1 MTYAAGD
8 RALLTVLVRSS
19 AELGGLHNEA
29 RQVAARVATLL
40 TDAWEDDAAT
50 WHSRPA

>member
-19 AELGGLHNEA
+19 AELGSL
-29 RQVAARVATLL
+29 RPAAREVADRVALL
-40 TDAWEDDAAT
+40 LAGAWEDDAAT
-50 WHSRPA
+50 WQSPL